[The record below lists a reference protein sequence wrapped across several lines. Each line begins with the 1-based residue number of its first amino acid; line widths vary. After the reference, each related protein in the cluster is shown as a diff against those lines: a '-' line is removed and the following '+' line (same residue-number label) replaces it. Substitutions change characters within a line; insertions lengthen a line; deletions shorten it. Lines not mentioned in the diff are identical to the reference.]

1 MTIAI
6 PKVFGIDK
14 AKASIGPVERDFLP
28 AALEITLTPP
38 SPLGRSM
45 AWTICAF
52 GFLTLVWA
60 SMGRIDI
67 VAVSAGKIVTQA
79 RTQVIQA
86 PEAGIVKSI
95 FVEPGQRVQQG
106 EVIIQLDTSAVQ
118 AEIAHARED
127 LVQARLDEMRL
138 RVFIDPDQSEAFAG
152 IPDVTLSEIERSRL
166 QLVAQRLERQAR
178 ISTIDREIETRL
190 SDLEMSQLLFN
201 KARDVL
207 PLIEERASIRSNA
220 AKIEFGSKLLNLEAQ
235 QQVIEMTAEMAI
247 QRQKIASGEFSV
259 EALAYQKKQV
269 EAEFLKTAYNDL
281 ARALTQKSAAIESLV
296 KANRRLELSTI
307 RSPMNGVVTQLSIRT
322 LGGVVSPSQQLVSIT
337 PDGSPLEVEVVL
349 PNREA
354 GFVSKDMDVE
364 VKVDAFPFTRYGLL
378 KGHVISVSQDAEPQ
392 ANPNES
398 VTFGSQRK
406 ADQSANIEG
415 SERLLYTVRIG
426 IEPSGLKL
434 DGKPA
439 PLMPGMSVRAEI
451 KTGSRTILEFL
462 IAPLAEYM
470 SQSMKER

>member
-1 MTIAI
+1 MSTAQ
-6 PKVFGIDK
+6 PTTQTSEKTV
-14 AKASIGPVERDFLP
+14 IGPVEREFLP

-38 SPLGRSM
+38 SPLGRM
-45 AWTICAF
+45 MTWTICAF
-52 GFLTLVWA
+52 GLLGLAWA
-60 SMGRIDI
+60 SWGHIDI

-95 FVEPGQRVQQG
+95 LVEPGQRVRQG
-106 EVIIQLDTSAVQ
+106 ETIIMLDTSAIQ
-118 AEIAHARED
+118 AEIDHARED
-127 LVQARLDEMRL
+127 LVQARLDEVRL
-138 RVFIDPDQSEAFAG
+138 RSFIDPSQSDAYVG
-152 IPDVTLSEIERSRL
+152 IADIGPAEIERSRL
-166 QLVAQRLERQAR
+166 QLVAQRLERQSRVSA
-178 ISTIDREIETRL
+178 IDREVEMRR
-190 SDLEMSQLLFN
+190 SELEMSQLLFN
-201 KARDVL
+201 KAQDVL

-247 QRQKIASGEFSV
+247 QRQKIASGASTIG
-259 EALAYQKKQV
+259 ALAHQKQQV

-281 ARALTQKSAAIESLV
+281 ARALTQKSAAIENLG
-296 KANRRLELSTI
+296 KAKRRLELSTI
-307 RSPMNGVVTQLSIRT
+307 KSPVDGIVTQLSIRT
-322 LGGVVSPSQQLVSIT
+322 LGGVLSPSQQLVSIT

-354 GFVSKDMDVE
+354 GFVTKDMDVE

-378 KGHVISVSQDAEPQ
+378 KGHVISVAQDAEPQ

-398 VTFGSQRK
+398 TAFGSQRK
-406 ADQSANIEG
+406 ADQSLNIEG
-415 SERLLYTVRIG
+415 SERLLYTVRIS
-426 IEPSGLKL
+426 IEPGTLKL

-451 KTGSRTILEFL
+451 KTGSRSILEFL